1 MKVARALVIVSIFI
15 ALSGVVIHVGAWFAG
30 LSWFTFFHV
39 PARVVESYKSGT
51 WLAPVSCFVIA
62 GLMAACACF
71 AASALGLVRRPPLQ
85 RPGLAAMAAV
95 CIARAALLPA
105 LAISH
110 PELRNTFDVLAA
122 LVWGLAGLGFAAAL
136 ALTTGWPGRRT
147 RLAQRSNSRSAR
159 G

>member
-62 GLMAACACF
+62 GLMAAAGRVI
-71 AASALGLVRRPPLQ
+71 AGILGIFTSIV
-85 RPGLAAMAAV
+85 
-95 CIARAALLPA
+95 
-105 LAISH
+105 H
-110 PELRNTFDVLAA
+110 
-122 LVWGLAGLGFAAAL
+122 
-136 ALTTGWPGRRT
+136 GRRT
-147 RLAQRSNSRSAR
+147 PSASAAAR
-159 G
+159 PDASASSWKP